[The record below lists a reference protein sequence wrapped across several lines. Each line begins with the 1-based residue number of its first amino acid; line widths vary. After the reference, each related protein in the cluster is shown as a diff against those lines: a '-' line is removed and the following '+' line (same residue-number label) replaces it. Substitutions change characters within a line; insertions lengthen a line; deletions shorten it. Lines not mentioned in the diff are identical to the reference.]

1 MDEGDDA
8 SDIDPDSQ
16 DLDLD
21 VSLSDF
27 TGVTDEDTVI
37 DIDKDAGQNA
47 NLDLARAYIE
57 MDDVDAARE
66 LLDEV
71 IRDGNQ
77 EQKEEAESILNGI
90 G

>member
-1 MDEGDDA
+1 
-8 SDIDPDSQ
+8 
-16 DLDLD
+16 
-21 VSLSDF
+21 
-27 TGVTDEDTVI
+27 
-37 DIDKDAGQNA
+37 
-47 NLDLARAYIE
+47 